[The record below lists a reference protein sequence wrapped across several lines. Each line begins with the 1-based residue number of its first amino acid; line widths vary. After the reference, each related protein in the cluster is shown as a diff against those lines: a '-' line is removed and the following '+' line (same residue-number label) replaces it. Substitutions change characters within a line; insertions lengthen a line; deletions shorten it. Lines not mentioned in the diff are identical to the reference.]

1 MEDRFDILKDA
12 AQTESIIDV
21 ENSERNTGLINL
33 KIAFYN
39 LGVFFEIKRKIS
51 ENQIILIE
59 FLVIRCYTIYGG
71 A

>member
-1 MEDRFDILKDA
+1 MTVICLEYLVNKVECLDDNRF
-12 AQTESIIDV
+12 
-21 ENSERNTGLINL
+21 
-33 KIAFYN
+33 FWN

-71 A
+71 V